1 MKRELDNDTANNP
14 SKHLKTYDQK
24 SITRNRKLNN
34 KDIKITIAGTSFD
47 VKVSSLDGVS
57 LSNFPVMIEFDHPIS
72 KQYYTANKHE
82 ILSYFNNSNR
92 PIFYCNMINK
102 AILHYF
108 KDYFEKNDI
117 MFLSQEYGDE
127 NNSIMFLMSIYNDII
142 FDNNAARVRDSSDNS
157 MMSTC
162 DFRIAVQ
169 VPLTSHISTTDSSY
183 IGMYMN
189 SLNTYTPGG
198 ITCMSIMYAIEPPA
212 ALDHSEPTPETSSQ
226 DQAEALP
233 VRINV

>member
-1 MKRELDNDTANNP
+1 MKRELDNGSTSSP
-14 SKHLKTYDQK
+14 SKHLKTYNQK
-24 SITRNRKLNN
+24 SITRNRKLSN
-34 KDIKITIAGTSFD
+34 KDVKITISGQSFD
-47 VKVSSLDGVS
+47 VKMSSLDGVS
-57 LSNFPVMIEFDHPIS
+57 LSYFPAMIEFDQPIT

-127 NNSIMFLMSIYNDII
+127 NSSIMFLMSIYNDII

-169 VPLTSHISTTDSSY
+169 VPLTSHISTSDSSY
-183 IGMYMN
+183 TGMYMN
-189 SLNTYTPGG
+189 CLHYYT
-198 ITCMSIMYAIEPPA
+198 I
-212 ALDHSEPTPETSSQ
+212 
-226 DQAEALP
+226 
-233 VRINV
+233 